1 MVSLGGTR
9 SKWSSTNEPIAQK
22 CALCFLSY
30 VGKTELVD
38 RVLKGLIHQEEAGAD
53 VDWDQDWDEVDDEED
68 EDDEE
73 E

>member
-1 MVSLGGTR
+1 MGRVKIKTVYCTTS
-9 SKWSSTNEPIAQK
+9 EA
-22 CALCFLSY
+22 
-30 VGKTELVD
+30 TELVD